1 VTALVIGAPVTVASV
16 RFVDPVVVGVDWSRR
31 STAALRWAAAEA
43 ALRGGELVALHAG
56 PLRPHLA
63 SYAPA
68 PPQPDPEQATMAV
81 CVHLAAIVG
90 EALGEHP
97 PVRVRLVYDE
107 RPVVP
112 ALLAHGKDAAM
123 LVLAGRRD
131 LPEGGVALGST
142 SLALVRNAPCPVV
155 ILPADPTR

>member
-1 VTALVIGAPVTVASV
+1 VTALVLGAPVAAGSAL
-16 RFVDPVVVGVDWSRR
+16 FVDPVIVAVDWSHH
-31 STAALRWAAAEA
+31 SGPALRWAAAEA

-56 PLRPHLA
+56 PLRPQVA

-68 PPQPDPEQATMAV
+68 PPQPDPEQATREV
-81 CVHLAAIVG
+81 CVRLAAVVG
-90 EALGEHP
+90 EALGESP

-107 RPVVP
+107 RPIVP

-131 LPEGGVALGST
+131 LPQDGIALGST
-142 SLALVRNAPCPVV
+142 SLALVRHAPCPVV